1 MINLGQVVAAMAVGA
16 MLAIAIVLVF
26 QLHSWQRRDT
36 QQPETDQETAR
47 DQRIEAA
54 SRFADEY
61 FDEFYDELTSD
72 DDEDKPRKLPY
83 GTKVVRSKGHL
94 HLIGA
99 SAAAIASITA
109 VAREALRE
117 HRGLAGATIGGLATA
132 GAVTTLTLTPWTS
145 DNHAGPPQPSAPS
158 ATSWPSPTPP
168 PGNSMPTPSGPANPA
183 PSTSDTAPP
192 PSASPSPS
200 PSSTSIAVTSPRPTP
215 PALSPAAPAPA
226 APGQGRGRQ
235 DATPP
240 GHDRQDQNGGNGRP
254 RDGDEEEDGE
264 SSEQSQLT
272 GQLTIEAI
280 LCGGAAVGPLLDVDA
295 CLRGVR

>member
-36 QQPETDQETAR
+36 QQPKTEQETAR
-47 DQRIEAA
+47 EQRIEAA
-54 SRFADEY
+54 ARFADEY
-61 FDEFYDELTSD
+61 FDEFYDELTSG

-168 PGNSMPTPSGPANPA
+168 PDNPTPAPSGPADPA
-183 PSTSDTAPP
+183 PSASATAPP
-192 PSASPSPS
+192 PSASPSPG
-200 PSSTSIAVTSPRPTP
+200 PPSTSVSVTSPSPT
-215 PALSPAAPAPA
+215 AVSPTAHTPV
-226 APGQGRGRQ
+226 APGQGRGPQ
-235 DATPP
+235 GSTPP
-240 GHDRQDQNGGNGRP
+240 GHGRPDNNGGSGRP
-254 RDGDEEEDGE
+254 GDGGEEDGE
-264 SSEQSQLT
+264 SSEQPQNT
-272 GQLTIEAI
+272 GRLAVEAM
-280 LCGGAAVGPLLDVDA
+280 LCGDAGIGPLADVGV
-295 CLRGVR
+295 CVRGGR